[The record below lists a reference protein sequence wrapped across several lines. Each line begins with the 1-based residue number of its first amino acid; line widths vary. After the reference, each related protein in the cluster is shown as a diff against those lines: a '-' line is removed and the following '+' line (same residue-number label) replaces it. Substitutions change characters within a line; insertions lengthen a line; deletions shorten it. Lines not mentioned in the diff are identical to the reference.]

1 MLESYLTGVA
11 LNGGLVASIGAQNA
25 YLLGQAIRR
34 QHHWWSAGLCI
45 GSDVLLLAAG
55 MFGIS
60 ALLVTL
66 PVTMEVMRWLGV
78 AFLVVLGA
86 QALGRAISGNDRLVS
101 ARGRLRSRRQ
111 VLLATAAV
119 TLLNPQVYLETLLV
133 IPSVGIQLRSAA
145 IFMLGAAT
153 ASVAWFAMLAWGG
166 ARLSGW
172 LSRPAAWRAIEI
184 ATGLMMLAIVVHLV
198 RESRLFEV
206 AWPPP

>member
-1 MLESYLTGVA
+1 MLESYLTGMA

-45 GSDVLLLAAG
+45 GSDVLLLVAG

-60 ALLVTL
+60 AMLATL

-78 AFLVVLGA
+78 AFLSVLGV
-86 QALGRAISGNDRLVS
+86 QALWRAISGNDRLVS
-101 ARGRLRSRRQ
+101 TRARVRSRRQ

-133 IPSVGIQLRSAA
+133 IPSVGLQLKSATV
-145 IFMLGAAT
+145 FMLGAVT
-153 ASVAWFAMLAWGG
+153 ASVTWFALLAWGG
-166 ARLSGW
+166 ARLSCG
-172 LSRPAAWRAIEI
+172 LSRPAAWRVIET
-184 ATGLMMLAIVVHLV
+184 ATGLMMLAIVMHLV
-198 RESRLFEV
+198 RESRLFEQ
-206 AWPPP
+206 A